1 MPATPTTPDLGD
13 PGRNRWPGE
22 RLGLPERGR
31 GSIARAGRRIV
42 GICIDWALAVL
53 VSWAFFAYDPTATL
67 AIFAVMQYVLIVTL
81 GGSVGHVVL
90 GKRVRPLSGGYV
102 SLWRPALRTLLLC
115 LVVPAVVWNADQ
127 RGLHDVFS
135 GTVLVRTS

>member
-1 MPATPTTPDLGD
+1 MPATPTYPGPGD
-13 PGRNRWPGE
+13 PSHNRWPGE

-31 GSIARAGRRIV
+31 GSVARAGRRIV
-42 GICIDWALAVL
+42 GICIDWGLAVL
-53 VSWAFFAYDPTATL
+53 VSWAFFAYDASATL
-67 AIFAVMQYVLIVTL
+67 AIFAVMQYVLVITL

-90 GKRVRPLSGGYV
+90 GMRVRPLTRGYV
-102 SLWRPALRTLLLC
+102 SLWRPALRIVLLC

>member
-1 MPATPTTPDLGD
+1 
-13 PGRNRWPGE
+13 
-22 RLGLPERGR
+22 
-31 GSIARAGRRIV
+31 V

-53 VSWAFFAYDPTATL
+53 VSWAFFAYDATATL
-67 AIFAVMQYVLIVTL
+67 VIFAVMQYVLTITL

-90 GKRVRPLSGGYV
+90 GMRVRPLTGGYV
-102 SLWRPALRTLLLC
+102 SLWRPALRTVLLC
-115 LVVPAVVWNADQ
+115 LVLPAVVWNADQ

>member
-1 MPATPTTPDLGD
+1 MLAYAAH
-13 PGRNRWPGE
+13 R
-22 RLGLPERGR
+22 
-31 GSIARAGRRIV
+31 RRI
-42 GICIDWALAVL
+42 AQRHSAPHLM
-53 VSWAFFAYDPTATL
+53 L

-90 GKRVRPLSGGYV
+90 GMRVRPLTGGYV
-102 SLWRPALRTLLLC
+102 SLWRPALRTVLLC